1 MSTTADWQE
10 KVAELYHRFR
20 EDDLSGS
27 PLWVRILVNPA
38 RITACAYEE
47 FFADKCLQ
55 RASALAFASLLAL
68 VPVTVIFFSFL
79 TKLEAFSEIRGK
91 VQDFLFQNMI
101 PARTEIIREYLAQY
115 SEKVT
120 LLGVFGITTLF
131 ITAIVL
137 FNTIEHTI
145 NEIWHAKQKRPF
157 LSKFSAFWTVLT
169 ATPMLVFVSSWVAA
183 KYVDVFHLKF
193 LPYLLNWFAFW
204 FAYQFIPYTPVRVR
218 AAFVGAIIGGTLWEL
233 AKGTFNWYIANMTA
247 FDTVY
252 GSLGAIPVFLV
263 WIYLTWVIVLFGA
276 EVAYAVQYP
285 MEKSR
290 TDHEKLAGYLDF
302 YSVRTMAEIVRRF
315 AGAENGAASG
325 MDNLKNIGIPSDI
338 LGEILN
344 RLSEKQL
351 IVYTENKQYL
361 PAREPSQITIREIVE
376 AVSGRKMLAP
386 ESPDDAVSRRLT
398 RAFVEVAAGVDSAL
412 EELDFQ
418 TLLDGSEE

>member
-1 MSTTADWQE
+1 MFTTADWQE

-20 EDDLSGS
+20 EDDLSRS

-38 RITACAYEE
+38 RISVRAYEE
-47 FFADKCLQ
+47 FFKDKCLQ

-68 VPVTVIFFSFL
+68 VPVTAIFFFIL
-79 TKLEAFSEIRGK
+79 TKLEAFSEIQLK
-91 VQDFLFQNMI
+91 VQDFLFQNWV
-101 PARTEIIREYLAQY
+101 PERAGIIREYLAQY

-120 LLGVFGITTLF
+120 LLGVFGITTLL
-131 ITAIVL
+131 ITAIFL

-157 LSKFSAFWTVLT
+157 LSKFNAFWTVLT
-169 ATPMLVFVSSWVAA
+169 ATPLLVFVSSWIAA
-183 KYVDVFHLKF
+183 KYVDVFHLRF
-193 LPYLLNWFAFW
+193 LPYVLNWFAFW

-252 GSLGAIPVFLV
+252 GSLGAIPVFLL
-263 WIYLTWVIVLFGA
+263 WIYLTWVIVLFGS

-285 MEKSR
+285 MEKSP
-290 TDHEKLAGYLDF
+290 TNSATTSGYLDF
-302 YSVRTMAEIVRRF
+302 YSVRAMAEIVKRF

-325 MDNLKNIGIPSDI
+325 MDNLKDIGIPSDA

-351 IVYTENKQYL
+351 IVYTEDKKYL

-386 ESPDDAVSRRLT
+386 ESPDDEVSRKLRRT
-398 RAFVEVAAGVDSAL
+398 FRKVAAGVDSAL
-412 EELDFQ
+412 EELDFHA
-418 TLLDGSEE
+418 LLDGSEE